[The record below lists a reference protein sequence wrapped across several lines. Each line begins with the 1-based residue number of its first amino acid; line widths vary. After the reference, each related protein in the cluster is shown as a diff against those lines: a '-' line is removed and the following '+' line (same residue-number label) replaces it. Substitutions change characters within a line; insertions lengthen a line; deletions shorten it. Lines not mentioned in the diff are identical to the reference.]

1 MAVNIK
7 NSDVENLLNELA
19 LITGESK
26 TETVRQALLERRR
39 RLTFQT
45 NIRQP
50 EIRLLAFL
58 EDEVWPQ
65 IPVEQQGVRLTK
77 AEEEVILGYGEDGV

>member
-1 MAVNIK
+1 MI
-7 NSDVENLLNELA
+7 
-19 LITGESK
+19 
-26 TETVRQALLERRR
+26 ERRR
-39 RLTFQT
+39 RLAFQT

-50 EIRLLAFL
+50 EIRLLTFL

-65 IPVEQQGVRLTK
+65 IPVEQQDVRLTK

>member
-65 IPVEQQGVRLTK
+65 IPVEQQGIRLTK